1 MNTLAGQQGGGAP
14 QKIRPI
20 NSQRNGSRTVLPLP
34 HFKIR
39 KWSIIIVATD
49 EAEPP
54 VQIASRPAPR
64 GASHLTHLE
73 TGPTA
78 SLVPQVSETSP
89 PMRFSA
95 APDVR

>member
-1 MNTLAGQQGGGAP
+1 MLIEVEFAFMH
-14 QKIRPI
+14 
-20 NSQRNGSRTVLPLP
+20 SEWSVCVQRECPSYTIKFHYVLS
-34 HFKIR
+34 
-39 KWSIIIVATD
+39 WCIIIVTTD